1 MKKVV
6 KQDAVKKVYHAEV
19 QDEKG
24 SMAIKKVYDAEILK
38 EDVVKKVLKEEV
50 GSVRKVWQSRTT
62 KWTWSRQSSRRR
74 WGPSGRSG
82 RSRQTGDNKG

>member
-19 QDEKG
+19 PDEKG

-50 GSVRKVWQSRTT
+50 GSVRKVWQEQADRG
-62 KWTWSRQSSRRR
+62 QQ
-74 WGPSGRSG
+74 GIVIEV
-82 RSRQTGDNKG
+82 